1 MRAVVRTR
9 RVRRTFALVV
19 LVASCAA
26 VGCAPI
32 RPTDGTGGNG
42 RVPLASLARVRL
54 DCWVDARI
62 ADPLRRMIAA
72 ADADGVALQPEGY
85 FTTDPIPVS
94 ACYRS
99 YDEQVIARDYFC
111 SKGSCDA
118 AAAPGTSK
126 HGLGRAVDF
135 RDDKGE
141 LSFDSKGYAWLVA
154 HAKEYGFTH
163 PDWAEPQGRN
173 PEPWHWEA

>member
-1 MRAVVRTR
+1 VIRPR
-9 RVRRTFALVV
+9 RLQCTFILVV
-19 LVASCAA
+19 LAASCAA
-26 VGCAPI
+26 VACAPI
-32 RPTDGTGGNG
+32 RPPDGNGGNG
-42 RVPLASLARVRL
+42 RVPVASLARVRL
-54 DCWVDARI
+54 DCWVDAKI
-62 ADPLRRMIAA
+62 ADPLRRLIAA
-72 ADADGVALQPEGY
+72 ANAAGVALQPEGY

-99 YDEQVIARDYFC
+99 YDEQVVARDYFC
-111 SKGSCDA
+111 SKGSCDT

-135 RDDKGE
+135 RDEKGE
-141 LSFDSKGYAWLVA
+141 LSFDSKGYAWLVS
-154 HAKEYGFTH
+154 HAEEYGFTH